1 MAVLQGLVANGGH
14 LYAAWKGEPDDDR
27 IFFSSWSGSGSWA
40 GATLI
45 GGNTSAGPS
54 LGVLGGSV
62 YAAWKGEWSD
72 PRVFYAKYNGS
83 TWDAQQQ
90 IPGIYSDTGPAL
102 CQSNGKLVAAW
113 KNVFDQNLYYATFD
127 GSNWSGQTQI
137 SGVESSVG
145 PSLATFNGKL
155 YAAWQGKDSNKEIWY
170 ATYDGTSWSAES
182 QISGVGTSVGPSLAA
197 VGGKL
202 YAVWKGESDD
212 NLWYASFDGT
222 SWSGQTQIAGVG
234 SSMGAAIAEFNG
246 KLYAMW
252 KGEDSD
258 VRLWN
263 ADFDGSTWSAQAT
276 DIPGNT
282 GPDTYTTIVT
292 IPAGAPVGNRNYWYI
307 DSGDK
312 GKSLTGTTVTILVV
326 EDIRPVSNGSGGF
339 ENYSFQLNC
348 WAQPQSGKFVWQ
360 QYGFRM
366 AANVLFFWVNNYRQ
380 ADLPGSPVINWDS
393 RSTGDT
399 VALTNNVL
407 PAGWQLTTTLITDP
421 STQIVTSFSF
431 SVSGGGRTL
440 LAPAPFTLTGLKGTP
455 ASYETPINSF
465 STVMV
470 GENGGID
477 TNFSAGQG
485 IFLSY
490 ATNSLAATGTEPGD
504 DSSSVPGTA
513 ENSNISYSGL
523 PLSYPNGEFYQM
535 FGVGSV

>member
-27 IFFSSWSGSGSWA
+27 IFFSSWNGTGSWA

-54 LGVLGGSV
+54 LGVLSGSV

-83 TWDAQQQ
+83 AWDAQQQ

-113 KNVFDQNLYYATFD
+113 KSVFDQNLYYAKFD
-127 GSNWSGQTQI
+127 GTTWSGQTQI

-145 PSLATFNGKL
+145 PSLATYNGKL
-155 YAAWQGKDSNKEIWY
+155 YAAWQGRDSNKEIWY
-170 ATYDGTSWSAES
+170 ATYDGTSWSTET

-197 VGGKL
+197 VGSKL

-212 NLWYASFDGT
+212 NLWYASYDGT
-222 SWSGQTQIAGVG
+222 NWSGQTQISGVG

-252 KGEDSD
+252 KGEDTD

-263 ADFDGSTWSAQAT
+263 SDFDGSTWSAQAT

-282 GPDTYTTIVT
+282 GPDTFTTTVT
-292 IPAGAPVGNRNYWYI
+292 IPAGAPLGNRNYWFS
-307 DSGDK
+307 DSGGT
-312 GKSLTGTTVTILVV
+312 GKSLTGTTVTILVA
-326 EDIRPVSNGSGGF
+326 EDIKPASNGSGGY

-348 WAQPQSGKFVWQ
+348 WSPPDSNQFVWQ

-366 AANVLFFWVNNYRQ
+366 AANVLFFWVNDFRKV
-380 ADLPGSPVINWDS
+380 DLPGSPVINWDS

-399 VALTNNVL
+399 VALSNNVL
-407 PAGWQLTTTLITDP
+407 PAGWQLTTTLITD
-421 STQIVTSFSF
+421 SATGNVTGFAF
-431 SVSGGGRTL
+431 SVTGGGRTL

-455 ASYETPINSF
+455 ASYESPINAF
-465 STVMV
+465 VPVLV
-470 GENGGID
+470 GENGGAD
-477 TNFSAGQG
+477 TTFAAGQA
-485 IFLSY
+485 IFLCY
-490 ATNSLAATGTEPGD
+490 ATNSLEVSGTEPTDEAIGG
-504 DSSSVPGTA
+504 GTG
-513 ENSNISYSGL
+513 ENSNISYSAL
-523 PLSYPNGEFYQM
+523 PQSYPNGEFYQM
-535 FGVGSV
+535 LGVGTV